1 MMTKQIYPALTGVR
15 ALAAYMVFL
24 HHYNPFSETDSAFL
38 YKFVGQFHIGVS
50 IFFVLSGFLIA
61 YRYMDGKDFHFGRY
75 MVNRVAR
82 VYPIYF
88 VLTTITFLG
97 TWYYEKQQSFEWA
110 LYGMNISFLRG
121 FFDDLKFTGI
131 AQGWSLTVEETF
143 YFSAPLFFLL
153 LRKSKYFL
161 IVLPIFIFSLGF
173 GIVHFFGN
181 SFEYGF
187 FATDNFMLEYTFLG
201 RVFEFFIGIAI
212 VFIMKRSELISKS
225 GWITYG
231 GIFAMMICIY
241 LMSIIDNDGAASEK
255 IPYYFVYLL
264 LLPLLGIAPLLFGLI
279 QENTLIKQLFSNR
292 VAVLLGKSSYAFYLI
307 HMGIFK
313 FKLDT
318 LTENYL
324 IIFIVLNFLAI
335 GIYLFLEK
343 PLNRIIRGHFK

>member
-1 MMTKQIYPALTGVR
+1 MSKQIYPALTGVR

-38 YKFVGQFHIGVS
+38 HKFVGQFHIGVS

-75 MVNRVAR
+75 MTNRIAR

-88 VLTTITFLG
+88 ILTTITFLA
-97 TWYYEKQQSFEWA
+97 TWYYQKQHSFDWA

-121 FFDDLKFTGI
+121 FFDDLKFSGI
-131 AQGWSLTVEETF
+131 AQGWSLTVEEVF
-143 YFSAPLFFLL
+143 YFCAPLFFLL

-161 IVLPIFIFSLGF
+161 LILPVFILLLGF
-173 GIVHFFGN
+173 GMVHFFGN
-181 SFEYGF
+181 SLNSGF

-201 RVFEFFIGIAI
+201 RCFEFFIGIAI
-212 VFIMKRSELISKS
+212 VFIMKKSEALSKS
-225 GWITYG
+225 GWFTYL
-231 GIFAMMICIY
+231 GIIAMVLLIY
-241 LMSIIDNDGAASEK
+241 IMSILDNDGSAAEK

-279 QENTLIKQLFSNR
+279 QENTFIKKIFSNR

-318 LTENYL
+318 ITDNYYV
-324 IIFIVLNFLAI
+324 IFGVLNLLAI

-343 PLNRIIRGHFK
+343 PLNRIIRARFT

>member
-1 MMTKQIYPALTGVR
+1 MSKQIFPALTGVR

-24 HHYNPFSETDSAFL
+24 HHYNPINETNFPIL
-38 YKFVGQFHIGVS
+38 NKFVGQFHIGVS
-50 IFFVLSGFLIA
+50 IFFGLSGFLIA
-61 YRYMDGKDFHFGRY
+61 YRYMDSKNFHFGRY

-88 VLTTITFLG
+88 ILTTITFLG
-97 TWYYEKQQSFEWA
+97 TWYYQQQQSFDWA

-161 IVLPIFIFSLGF
+161 IILPVAILTIGF
-173 GIVHFFGN
+173 GIVYFFGN
-181 SFEYGF
+181 SLSFGF
-187 FATDNFMLEYTFLG
+187 FSTNNFLLEYTFLG
-201 RVFEFFIGIAI
+201 RVFEFFIGISI
-212 VFIMKRSELISKS
+212 VFVMKKSQQLSKS
-225 GWITYG
+225 GWLTYG
-231 GIFAMMICIY
+231 GIVAMTICIY
-241 LMSIIDNDGAASEK
+241 LMSILDNDGAASDK
-255 IPYYFVYLL
+255 IPSYFVYLL
-264 LLPLLGIAPLLFGLI
+264 FLPLLGIAPLLFGLI
-279 QENTLIKQLFSNR
+279 QEKTVVQSLFSNK
-292 VAVLLGKSSYAFYLI
+292 VAVLLGKSSYAFYLV

-318 LTENYL
+318 MTDNLWV
-324 IIFIVLNFLAI
+324 IFIVLNILAI

-343 PLNRIIRGHFK
+343 PLNRIIRARFT

>member
-1 MMTKQIYPALTGVR
+1 MSKQIFPALTGVR

-24 HHYNPFSETDSAFL
+24 HHYNPINETNFPIL
-38 YKFVGQFHIGVS
+38 NKFVGQFHIGVS

-61 YRYMDGKDFHFGRY
+61 YRYMDSKNFHFGRY

-88 VLTTITFLG
+88 ILTTITFLG
-97 TWYYEKQQSFEWA
+97 TWYYQQQESFDWA

-161 IVLPIFIFSLGF
+161 IILPVAILTIGF
-173 GIVHFFGN
+173 GIVYFFGN
-181 SFEYGF
+181 SLSFGF
-187 FATDNFMLEYTFLG
+187 FSTNNFLLEYTFLG

-212 VFIMKRSELISKS
+212 VFVMKKSQVLSNS
-225 GWITYG
+225 GWFTYG
-231 GIFAMMICIY
+231 GIFAMIICIY
-241 LMSIIDNDGAASEK
+241 LMSILDNDGAASEK
-255 IPYYFVYLL
+255 IPFYFVYLL
-264 LLPLLGIAPLLFGLI
+264 FLPLLGIAPLLFGLI
-279 QENTLIKQLFSNR
+279 QEKTIVQRFFSNKI
-292 VAVLLGKSSYAFYLI
+292 AVLLGKSSYAFYLV

-318 LTENYL
+318 MTDNLWV
-324 IIFIVLNFLAI
+324 IFIVLNILTI

-343 PLNRIIRGHFK
+343 PLNRIIRARFT

>member
-1 MMTKQIYPALTGVR
+1 MSKQIFPALTGVR

-24 HHYNPFSETDSAFL
+24 HHYNPISEIDWPVL
-38 YKFVGQFHIGVS
+38 HRFVGQFHIGVS

-61 YRYMDGKDFHFGRY
+61 YRYMDSKNFSFRKY

-88 VLTTITFLG
+88 ILTTITFLG
-97 TWYYEKQQSFEWA
+97 TWYYQRQESFDWA

-131 AQGWSLTVEETF
+131 AQGWSLTVEEMF

-161 IVLPIFIFSLGF
+161 FILPILVLGLGF
-173 GIVHFFGN
+173 SMVYFFGN
-181 SFEYGF
+181 TLSFGF
-187 FATDNFMLEYTFLG
+187 FASENFMLEYTFLG
-201 RVFEFFIGIAI
+201 RCMEFFIGIAI
-212 VFIMKRSELISKS
+212 VFVMKSSVENNSRN
-225 GWITYG
+225 WFTYCG
-231 GIFAMMICIY
+231 LVAACFFIY
-241 LMSIIDNDGAASEK
+241 LMSILDNDGAAAEK
-255 IPYYFVYLL
+255 IPFYIVYLL
-264 LLPLLGIAPLLFGLI
+264 LLPLLGIAPLFIGLI
-279 QENTLIKQLFSNR
+279 RENSFIQSVFSSR
-292 VAVLLGKSSYAFYLI
+292 VAVLLGKSSYAFYLV

-318 LTENYL
+318 ITDNLL
-324 IIFIVLNFLAI
+324 LIFIVLNVLAI

-343 PLNRIIRGHFK
+343 PLNRFIRMRFR